1 MENKKRGSIF
11 KNYAKQAKQRL
22 KNNFWGDVI
31 LERKEFKH
39 MEDQGTNIQSLM
51 IKQKQEL
58 KDKIYNVNFESDED
72 FYNRVK
78 QILTNEEV
86 VTNPIAMLTDSK
98 LIESMSEQQ
107 KQAYLLKLSNRYQQA
122 VERYNKEQLVVG

>member
-1 MENKKRGSIF
+1 MQDKSNSSVF

-22 KNNFWGDVI
+22 KNNFWGEVMT
-31 LERKEFKH
+31 ERQEFKH
-39 MEDQGTNIQSLM
+39 MEEEGTNTQSLR

-58 KDKIYNVNFESDED
+58 KEKIYNVNFESDED

-78 QILTNEEV
+78 QILTNKEV
-86 VTNPIAMLTDSK
+86 VTNPIAMLTDPK
-98 LIESMSEQQ
+98 LLESMSEQQ